1 MIETMAAQCAITAG
15 RSRTDVLDGPAGGGR
30 LHIEGIEI
38 NEMLGCDDAMRIV
51 AGRASRLLINHV
63 EAVPAVLA
71 QAIGRA
77 ETLVIQDAFAAV
89 TFIAKRIIAG
99 VLGILI
105 DDQKLSL
112 KDWSKG

>member
-1 MIETMAAQCAITAG
+1 MIEAVASQRAIAAG
-15 RSRTDVLDGPAGGGR
+15 WSRTDVLDGPAGGGR

-38 NEMLGCDDAMRIV
+38 NEMLGCDDAMGIV
-51 AGRASRLLINHV
+51 AGRASRLLIHDV

-105 DDQKLSL
+105 GDQKLSL
-112 KDWSKG
+112 KDGGKG